1 VARMQHQ
8 RNARAIATLLA
19 ALALLGTAA
28 TPVAAQDYPTRP
40 IRVIATSSA
49 GGTSDIFMRALA
61 EELHRSLGQPI
72 VVENRPGGA
81 FNIGARACA
90 EAAPDGY
97 TLCIIPGEPLV
108 FNQFL
113 FKTLAFDPATAFEP
127 ITQLFTIT
135 QVFVVSKALEVK
147 TLPELAALSKAKP
160 GTLSYST
167 AAVPLGVFM
176 ERWKK
181 ETGADMV
188 RVPFRGG
195 GEAVTALLTG
205 ATPIGFYGIAN
216 VRSHLEG
223 GTVVGLVVDSDT
235 RSPLFPGIPTIP
247 EATNTK
253 FAGRS
258 YFGLL
263 APARTPKPIVARLQ
277 AEVARIVNEPGFRRR
292 NLIERGLEPVAS
304 TPEEF
309 ARFIRDDRV
318 PAGQIVKEAGL
329 EPQ

>member
-1 VARMQHQ
+1 MTK
-8 RNARAIATLLA
+8 TLLA
-19 ALALLGTAA
+19 ALALLSAYA

-61 EELHRSLGQPI
+61 EELHKRLGQPI

-113 FKTLAFDPATAFEP
+113 FKSLAFDPATAFEP

-167 AAVPLGVFM
+167 AAVPLGVFI

-181 ETGADMV
+181 ETGADLV

-205 ATPIGFYGIAN
+205 ATPVGFYGIAN

-223 GTVVGLVVDSDT
+223 GTVIGLVVDSGT
-235 RSPLFPGIPTIP
+235 RSPLFPDIPTIP
-247 EATNTK
+247 QATSTK

-277 AEVARIVNEPGFRRR
+277 AEIARIVNEPGFRQR

-304 TPEEF
+304 TPDQF

-318 PAGQIVKEAGL
+318 LAEQIVKEAGL

>member
-1 VARMQHQ
+1 MRSVRPP
-8 RNARAIATLLA
+8 TPLLA
-19 ALALLGTAA
+19 ALALLSVSGTH
-28 TPVAAQDYPTRP
+28 VAAQDYPTRP

-113 FKTLAFDPATAFEP
+113 FKNLAFDPTTAFEP

-167 AAVPLGVFM
+167 AAVPLGVFI

-223 GTVVGLVVDSDT
+223 GTVTGLVVDSGT
-235 RSPLFPGIPTIP
+235 RSPLFPDIPTIP

-277 AEVARIVNEPGFRRR
+277 AEVARIVNEPGFRQR

-304 TPEEF
+304 TPEQF

-318 PAGQIVKEAGL
+318 LAEQIVKEAGL